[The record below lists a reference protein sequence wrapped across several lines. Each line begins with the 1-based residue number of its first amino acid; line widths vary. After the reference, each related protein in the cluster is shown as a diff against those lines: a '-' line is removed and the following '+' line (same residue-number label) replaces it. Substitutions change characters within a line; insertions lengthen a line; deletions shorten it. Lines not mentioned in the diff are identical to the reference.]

1 MQINEFKKKSVN
13 IRNIVVYSLRTINLK
28 LNIFLKW
35 KKLILLIFSLYIIN
49 NIYITVDKNYIY
61 QTY

>member
-28 LNIFLKW
+28 LNIFLK
-35 KKLILLIFSLYIIN
+35 
-49 NIYITVDKNYIY
+49 
-61 QTY
+61 